1 MGWADVYI
9 SSFIVFSSR
18 SLSRGSTKHRFVA
31 EWIVPAH
38 ATKRWCNFALQS
50 ADCSH
55 LKKKKKKTKTKK
67 KNKNVLGAKARV
79 SLTLLK
85 RTRKKRIIIMGW
97 ADVYIS
103 SFIVFSSRSLSRG
116 STKHRFV
123 AEWIVPAHA
132 TKRWCNFALQSAD
145 CSHLK
150 KKKKKTKT
158 KKKNKNVLGAK
169 ARVSLPL

>member
-1 MGWADVYI
+1 MSNHSI
-9 SSFIVFSSR
+9 CVFA
-18 SLSRGSTKHRFVA
+18 SLSRLCFFFVVVVSSSFEESERYFA
-31 EWIVPAH
+31 RQRAKTEDRHYSNSISECCQNR
-38 ATKRWCNFALQS
+38 TRW
-50 ADCSH
+50 
-55 LKKKKKKTKTKK
+55 
-67 KNKNVLGAKARV
+67 
-79 SLTLLK
+79 K
-85 RTRKKRIIIMGW
+85 RTQQLRADLYTHYFIKTNTQSRRIIIMGW